1 MLFAAILVAILAT
14 ISQWWFFAPI
24 TRCMTYPL
32 TTGLLVGIF
41 MGDPMLG
48 MLAGANIQLVY
59 LGWINAGGVM
69 PSNTMV
75 AGIYGTALT
84 ILSGANPKL
93 AVTFAIPFSLLG
105 LLMVQIYQTVNSFWV
120 HQADKAL
127 DEGKIS
133 RVRFLNYVPSF
144 IVALVVYGIPAFCLV
159 LFGKTWATGL
169 IDIIP
174 KSLTTALEVVGGLM
188 PALGIAMLLNYLGKK
203 RIVAYFF
210 IGFFMA
216 LYLKLDTTAVAIF
229 SAAIAF
235 LIFMSQTYKDKSNE
249 ESTNTTKKVNR
260 LTLKNRKGTPETVQN
275 ASAEPNSS
283 ETVIQS
289 ASDYEKQLS
298 KRDLIRTWLW
308 EQSDEAAYNYE
319 RLQALGLTNMMIYP
333 IKKLYDT
340 PELQAEELKKYMVF
354 FNTEPHMV
362 GPIIHGVALSMEEA
376 RANGQEVSAEDI
388 NGVRTGLM
396 GPAAGIG
403 DTVQQGIIFPILAS
417 IGATMALDRNYLG
430 PVFFTVV
437 FELIIYSIGYLMF
450 MYGYRKGKSSVITIL
465 KNGLIDKVTNAFSIV
480 GLMVVGTMA
489 ATRVTVD
496 TPLVWTIGKS
506 TMKLQEILNTLAP
519 GLIPLA
525 VTLIVWKLVAKKMN
539 PSWIILGIFIIG
551 IAFSYLNIFGIP
563 VIK

>member
-1 MLFAAILVAILAT
+1 MILSAILVAILAT

-32 TTGLLVGIF
+32 TTGILVGIF
-41 MGDPMLG
+41 MGHPMLG

-84 ILSGANPKL
+84 ILSSASPKL

-105 LLMVQIYQTVNSFWV
+105 LLMVQIYQTLNSFWV
-120 HQADKAL
+120 HRADKAL
-127 DEGKIS
+127 AEGNVNQI
-133 RVRFLNYVPSF
+133 RFLNFVPSF
-144 IVALVVYGIPAFCLV
+144 IVSLLVYGLPAFCLV
-159 LFGKTWATGL
+159 LFGKGWATAL
-169 IDIIP
+169 INAIP
-174 KSLTTALEVVGGLM
+174 ESLTTALEVVGGLM
-188 PALGIAMLLNYLGKK
+188 PALGIAMLLSYLGKK
-203 RIVAYFF
+203 SLNAYFF
-210 IGFFMA
+210 IGFFLA
-216 LYLKLDTTAVAIF
+216 VYLKLDTTAVAIF

-235 LIFMSQTYKDKSNE
+235 LIFVSQTAKKKEDSPKE
-249 ESTNTTKKVNR
+249 KKVKR
-260 LTLKNRKGTPETVQN
+260 LTLNNRKGATEAVQP
-275 ASAEPNSS
+275 AANS
-283 ETVIQS
+283 TDS
-289 ASDYEKQLS
+289 ASVITTDDYKVQLN
-298 KRDLIRTWLW
+298 KRDLIKTWLW
-308 EQSDEAAYNYE
+308 QQSDEAAYNYE
-319 RLQALGLTNMMIYP
+319 RLQALGLTNMMLYP
-333 IKKLYDT
+333 IRKLYSD
-340 PELQAEELKKYMVF
+340 PQKQAEELKKYMVF

-376 RANGQEVSAEDI
+376 RANGQNVSAEDI

-417 IGATMALDRNYLG
+417 IGATMALDHNFIG

-437 FELIIYSIGYLMF
+437 FEAIIYTIGYLMF
-450 MYGYRKGKSSVITIL
+450 MFGYKKGKSSVITIL
-465 KNGLIDKVTNAFSIV
+465 KNGIIDKVTNAFSIV

-489 ATRVTVD
+489 ATRITVD
-496 TPLVWTIGKS
+496 TPLVWSIGKS

-525 VTLIVWKLVAKKMN
+525 ITLIVWRLIAKKVN
-539 PSWIILGIFIIG
+539 PTWIILGIFIIG
-551 IAFSYLNIFGIP
+551 IALSYLNLLG
-563 VIK
+563 VVK

>member
-1 MLFAAILVAILAT
+1 MILSAILVAILAT

-32 TTGLLVGIF
+32 TTGILVGIF
-41 MGDPMLG
+41 MGHPMLG

-84 ILSGANPKL
+84 ILSSASPKL

-105 LLMVQIYQTVNSFWV
+105 LLMVQIYQTLNSFWV
-120 HQADKAL
+120 HRADKAL
-127 DEGKIS
+127 AEGNVNQI
-133 RVRFLNYVPSF
+133 RFLNFVPSF
-144 IVALVVYGIPAFCLV
+144 IVSLLVYGLPAFCLV
-159 LFGKTWATGL
+159 LFGKGWATAL
-169 IDIIP
+169 INAIP
-174 KSLTTALEVVGGLM
+174 ESLTTALEVVGGLM
-188 PALGIAMLLNYLGKK
+188 PALGIAMLLSYLGKK
-203 RIVAYFF
+203 SLNAYFF
-210 IGFFMA
+210 IGFFLA
-216 LYLKLDTTAVAIF
+216 VYLKLDTTAVAIF

-235 LIFMSQTYKDKSNE
+235 LIFVSQTAKKKEDSPKE
-249 ESTNTTKKVNR
+249 KKVKR
-260 LTLKNRKGTPETVQN
+260 LTLNNRKGATEAVQPAANSTDN
-275 ASAEPNSS
+275 AG
-283 ETVIQS
+283 VITTD
-289 ASDYEKQLS
+289 DYKVQLN
-298 KRDLIRTWLW
+298 KRDLIKTWLW
-308 EQSDEAAYNYE
+308 QQSDEAAYNYE
-319 RLQALGLTNMMIYP
+319 RLQALGLTNMMLYP
-333 IKKLYDT
+333 IRKLYSD
-340 PELQAEELKKYMVF
+340 PQKQAEELKKYMVF

-376 RANGQEVSAEDI
+376 RANGQNVSAEDI

-417 IGATMALDRNYLG
+417 IGATMALDHNFIG

-437 FELIIYSIGYLMF
+437 FEAIIYTIGYLMF
-450 MYGYRKGKSSVITIL
+450 MFGYKKGKSSVITIL
-465 KNGLIDKVTNAFSIV
+465 KNGIIDKVTNAFSIV

-489 ATRVTVD
+489 ATRITVD
-496 TPLVWTIGKS
+496 TPLVWSIGKS

-525 VTLIVWKLVAKKMN
+525 ITLIVWRLVAKKVN
-539 PSWIILGIFIIG
+539 PTWIILGIFIIG
-551 IAFSYLNIFGIP
+551 IALSYLNLLG
-563 VIK
+563 VVK

>member
-1 MLFAAILVAILAT
+1 MILSAILVAILAT

-32 TTGLLVGIF
+32 TTGILVGIF
-41 MGDPMLG
+41 MGHPMLG

-84 ILSGANPKL
+84 ILSSASPKL

-105 LLMVQIYQTVNSFWV
+105 LLMVQIYQTLNSFCV
-120 HQADKAL
+120 HRADKAL
-127 DEGKIS
+127 AEGNVNQI
-133 RVRFLNYVPSF
+133 RFLNFVPSF
-144 IVALVVYGIPAFCLV
+144 IVSLLVYGLPAFCLV
-159 LFGKTWATGL
+159 LFGKGWATAL
-169 IDIIP
+169 INAIP
-174 KSLTTALEVVGGLM
+174 ESLTTALEVVGGLM
-188 PALGIAMLLNYLGKK
+188 PALGIAMLLSYLGKK
-203 RIVAYFF
+203 SLNAYFF
-210 IGFFMA
+210 IGFFLA
-216 LYLKLDTTAVAIF
+216 VYLKLDTTAVAIF

-235 LIFMSQTYKDKSNE
+235 LIFVSQTAKKKEDSPKE
-249 ESTNTTKKVNR
+249 KKVKR
-260 LTLKNRKGTPETVQN
+260 LTLNNRKGATEAVQP
-275 ASAEPNSS
+275 AANS
-283 ETVIQS
+283 TDS
-289 ASDYEKQLS
+289 ASVITTDDYKVQLN
-298 KRDLIRTWLW
+298 KRDLIKTWLW
-308 EQSDEAAYNYE
+308 QQSDEAAYNYE
-319 RLQALGLTNMMIYP
+319 RLQALGLTNMMLYP
-333 IKKLYDT
+333 IRKLYSD
-340 PELQAEELKKYMVF
+340 PQKQAEELKKYMVF

-376 RANGQEVSAEDI
+376 RANGQNVSAEDI

-417 IGATMALDRNYLG
+417 IGATMALDHNFIG

-437 FELIIYSIGYLMF
+437 FEAIIYTIGYLMF
-450 MYGYRKGKSSVITIL
+450 MFGYKKGKSSVITIL
-465 KNGLIDKVTNAFSIV
+465 KNGIIDKVTNAFSIV

-489 ATRVTVD
+489 ATRITVD
-496 TPLVWTIGKS
+496 TPLVWSIGKS

-525 VTLIVWKLVAKKMN
+525 ITLIVWRLVAKKVN
-539 PSWIILGIFIIG
+539 PTWIILGIFIIG
-551 IAFSYLNIFGIP
+551 IALSYLNLLG
-563 VIK
+563 VVK

>member
-1 MLFAAILVAILAT
+1 MVV
-14 ISQWWFFAPI
+14 FAPV

-32 TTGLLVGIF
+32 TTGLIVGVF
-41 MGDPMLG
+41 MGHPMLG

-84 ILSGANPKL
+84 ILSSANPKL

-105 LLMVQIYQTVNSFWV
+105 LLMVQIYQTLNSFWV
-120 HQADKAL
+120 HRADKAL
-127 DEGKIS
+127 DEGKVSQI
-133 RVRFLNYVPSF
+133 RFLNYVPSF

-159 LFGKTWATGL
+159 LFGKTWATSL
-169 IDIIP
+169 IQAIP

-188 PALGIAMLLNYLGKK
+188 PALGIAMLLNYLGK
-203 RIVAYFF
+203 RSLNAYFF
-210 IGFFMA
+210 IGFFLA
-216 LYLKLDTTAVAIF
+216 VYLKLDIMAIAIF

-235 LIFMSQTYKDKSNE
+235 LIFVSQTSKKS
-249 ESTNTTKKVNR
+249 ESNTGTTQNKKVKR
-260 LTLKNRKGTPETVQN
+260 LTLKNRTGQTENVKN
-275 ASAEPNSS
+275 ATNTDVDVAS
-283 ETVIQS
+283 ETLSSTNYKV
-289 ASDYEKQLS
+289 QLT
-298 KRDLIRTWLW
+298 KKDIVKTWLW

-333 IKKLYDT
+333 IRKLYSEDR
-340 PELQAEELKKYMVF
+340 QAEELKKYMVF

-362 GPIIHGVALSMEEA
+362 GPIIHGVALSIKEA
-376 RANGQEVSAEDI
+376 RANGQDVSAEDI

-403 DTVQQGIIFPILAS
+403 DTVQQGILFPILAS
-417 IGATMALDRNYLG
+417 IGATMALDRNYMG
-430 PVFFTVV
+430 PILFTLV
-437 FELIIYSIGYLMF
+437 FEIIIYAIGYFMF
-450 MYGYRKGKSSVITIL
+450 MYGYKKGKSSVITIL
-465 KNGLIDKVTNAFSIV
+465 KNGVIDKVTNAFSIV

-496 TPLVWTIGKS
+496 TPLIWTVGKS
-506 TMKLQEILNTLAP
+506 TMKLQSILNTLAP

-525 VTLIVWKLVAKKMN
+525 VTLIIWRLVAKKVN
-539 PSWIILGIFIIG
+539 PTWIILGIFVIG
-551 IAFSYLNIFGIP
+551 ILFSYLNIFGV